1 MTTAGMWMM
10 TETPRLSRRF
20 LSITIIRRE
29 TDWLAHLTCNPSVQA
44 SADTDGGAIGA
55 LVLAYPHEVHQSL
68 QNQHPKEVRQ

>member
-1 MTTAGMWMM
+1 MM

-20 LSITIIRRE
+20 LSGTITIIQRE

-44 SADTDGGAIGA
+44 SADTDGGAIGV
-55 LVLAYPHEVHQSL
+55 LVRAHPHEVHHAS